1 MHPVW
6 PGFRTIIGSRVSL
19 LSMNKTL
26 FAGLLSLVL
35 ATGLHAQSAFAPQ
48 TLLKPKFTGLY
59 SVPPNLDAHAA
70 YDMLGDRAG
79 INMVFFPGFKAD
91 TVIPLRVEGQT
102 FFEAMDRYSAQT
114 GNFWFAWDD
123 KAVIVAQDTPAAHRD
138 VDPQTL
144 KIFYLNASTKEE
156 SVTEIANA
164 LRSRLGLRGIYSTAS
179 GKAILVKDT
188 PATLAQVERVIS
200 EVSPQSLPL
209 ASTAPLRFPT
219 PSAGT
224 KFLSIAE
231 NAKVRRILPSIQSHL
246 ENQLA
251 GLSVDMNQP
260 PAAIYEDLALRAG
273 MNVIVDSQV
282 RAKPASRFHV
292 QGLDLVNALDL
303 LALQTGTFWQP
314 VSDSTI
320 HVMEDT
326 AQNRRDHER
335 FVIKVIYLPELAT
348 TTMLNETT
356 NVLRT
361 ALSFRGLYVD
371 AKHKAIVMRD
381 TPLRVFLAEKVIAD
395 LNKNFGKTTSV
406 SLTTDTN
413 SLYSENGWLLSNAA
427 KARPKLDLKL
437 RSRTTIRLNA
447 TPRKAFEDL
456 AEVAGLKLA
465 ENSVINEA
473 PEIPLNLYN
482 VDILDAIDLLAW
494 QTRYFWQVVD
504 EHTIRVIPDTQ
515 QMRRDLEPMI
525 EKTITPADP
534 SEPGATQ
541 LLNVLRTVFSLRQ
554 IKLDDKNAFVIRDS
568 AENIALVEKLVEIL
582 GVPANTN
589 P

>member
-1 MHPVW
+1 
-6 PGFRTIIGSRVSL
+6 
-19 LSMNKTL
+19 MNKTL
-26 FAGLLSLVL
+26 FAGLLILAL
-35 ATGLHAQSAFAPQ
+35 ATGLHAQSEFAAK

-59 SVPPNLDAHAA
+59 SLPPNLDARAG

-79 INMVFFPGFKAD
+79 INMVFSPGFKPE
-91 TVIPLRVEGQT
+91 TVVPLRVEGQT

-123 KAVIVAQDTPAAHRD
+123 KTVIVAQDTPAAHRD

-156 SVTEIANA
+156 VVNEIVST
-164 LRSRLGLRGIYSTAS
+164 LRSRLQLRGIYSSAT
-179 GKAILVKDT
+179 GRAILVYDS
-188 PATLAQVERVIS
+188 PATLAQVEQVIA
-200 EVSPQSLPL
+200 EISPQSLPL
-209 ASTAPLRFPT
+209 ASTPPLRLPN

-224 KFLSIAE
+224 KFLSVAE
-231 NAKVRRILPSIQSHL
+231 NAKVRRIVPSIQSHL

-260 PAAIYEDLALRAG
+260 PAAIYENLALQAG

-282 RAKPASRFHV
+282 RAKPALRFHV

-314 VSDSTI
+314 VNDSTI

-348 TTMLNETT
+348 TRMLNETT

-371 AKHKAIVMRD
+371 EKHKAIVMRD
-381 TPLRVFLAEKVIAD
+381 TPLRVFLAEKVTAD
-395 LNKNFGKTTSV
+395 LNKNFGRITAV

-413 SLYSENGWLLSNAA
+413 SFYSENGWVLGNAS

-447 TPRKAFEDL
+447 TPRKAFEEL
-456 AEVAGLKLA
+456 AELAGLKLA
-465 ENSVINEA
+465 ENSVINAA

-534 SEPGATQ
+534 TQPGATQ

-554 IKLDDKNAFVIRDS
+554 IMLDDKNAFVIRDS
-568 AENIALVEKLVEIL
+568 AENVALVEKLVEIL
-582 GVPANTN
+582 GVPARTN